1 MKTTTSRKMLSA
13 ILSVIIMGFIS
24 HLTAQFQ
31 TSTNE
36 VDVDISDQP
45 KGIYFV
51 RCNINGEIKVLKYI
65 NQ

>member
-1 MKTTTSRKMLSA
+1 
-13 ILSVIIMGFIS
+13 MGFIS